1 MPIGKWEDTCYEPNN
16 HLLEDVHSV
25 KQSTFMIPFFP
36 LRSIDQ
42 ISLHTFPSAEVSA
55 AAISPLCPG
64 PNPGAW
70 LLEFPGILLP
80 WKEKLID
87 FLEYHFRESRGYG
100 TYSYCSLAHAY
111 VLRYWRLLQNESEK
125 DDTMKACHLMKVVI
139 MELFAKNGW
148 RFYHMSSD
156 WWRI

>member
-1 MPIGKWEDTCYEPNN
+1 
-16 HLLEDVHSV
+16 
-25 KQSTFMIPFFP
+25 
-36 LRSIDQ
+36 
-42 ISLHTFPSAEVSA
+42 
-55 AAISPLCPG
+55 
-64 PNPGAW
+64 

-100 TYSYCSLAHAY
+100 TYSYCSLADAY

-139 MELFAKNGW
+139 MELFAKNG
-148 RFYHMSSD
+148 
-156 WWRI
+156 